1 MQVKVR
7 NGNVDKALRIFKKKC
22 VDVVFE
28 YRMRQFYEKPSETK
42 QKNKKAAISRERR
55 RRANAERTK

>member
-28 YRMRQFYEKPSETK
+28 YRMRQFYEKPSEIK
-42 QKNKKAAISRERR
+42 QKDKKAAVSRERR
-55 RRANAERTK
+55 RRAHAERTK

>member
-1 MQVKVR
+1 LQVKVR

-22 VDVVFE
+22 VDIVFE
-28 YRMRQFYEKPSETK
+28 YRMRQFYEKPSEIK
-42 QKNKKAAISRERR
+42 QKNKKAAVSRERR